1 MKERVKKTAAVFL
14 CMAAIVMVFL
24 ALPKKVQ
31 ATGSV
36 SGNTTGNVS
45 GNNTN
50 TGNTGTNNN
59 SNTSNNSSKVY
70 INDDMRAEADAEML
84 YYKESLIRRE
94 DPEQYIIDELESIL
108 YSGIYY
114 IAYSENMTETEM
126 WSFVGTVK
134 AQMDAA
140 VAKTGTVTTTSEF
153 LTVGNNWATPT
164 VSYGGKV
171 NIVLPI
177 INLGEEEL
185 TDLLVEP
192 AVDSDVNKWPFVP
205 DSTGYVQ
212 NFPEIPGC
220 PSKNYEDA
228 LKNRREVTWQFK
240 AREDVLT
247 GYYPLNFKIWY
258 SKGGIRCSEPVQVT
272 VYVYCQGKPG
282 SGRIGMS
289 AQDNVSQ
296 PRIIVTGFTTDPGDV
311 YAGDTFTL
319 TIHVRNTSKDT
330 AVNNVL
336 FDLEA
341 VEGGTESASGTTNS
355 YAAFLPTSGSS
366 AIYVDRMEANSET
379 DLQIQMSAK
388 ADLSQKPYVVT
399 VKMKYDTDLKA
410 DLTDE
415 AKVSIPVKQ
424 ESKFD
429 TTTPEVMPTNIMVGE
444 QANVMFQINNTGKT
458 TLYNLQVKYEGDS
471 VSGGEAFIGNLQP
484 GGMGNVD
491 SMVNGI
497 AGTMDDGKILAVITY
512 EDDAGNVTRVEK
524 EIELWV
530 SEPVYEDPMV
540 DMGMDMGMMEEEP
553 KSRTGLIVGIIIGVL
568 ALAAAGTV
576 VFLKVKKKKK
586 AVKELAEDLFDLDND
601 IDKGL

>member
-24 ALPKKVQ
+24 AVPEKVQ
-31 ATGSV
+31 AAESV
-36 SGNTTGNVS
+36 SGNNMS
-45 GNNTN
+45 S
-50 TGNTGTNNN
+50 N
-59 SNTSNNSSKVY
+59 SDSIVY
-70 INDDMRAEADAEML
+70 IDDDMRAAADAEML

-114 IAYSENMTETEM
+114 IAYSENMTEIEM
-126 WSFVGTVK
+126 WSYVGTVK

-140 VAKTGTVTTTSEF
+140 VSKAGTVTTTSEF

-192 AVDSDVNKWPFVP
+192 AVDSDVNNWPFVP

-228 LKNRREVTWQFK
+228 LKNRREVTWQFT

-247 GYYPLNFKIWY
+247 GYYPLNFNIWY

-296 PRIIVTGFTTDPGDV
+296 PRIIVTGFTTDPEDV

-429 TTTPEVMPTNIMVGE
+429 TTTPEVMPSSIMVGE

-491 SMVNGI
+491 SMVNGV

-530 SEPVYEDPMV
+530 TEPVYEDPM
-540 DMGMDMGMMEEEP
+540 MDMNMDMDMMEEEP
-553 KSRTGLIVGIIIGVL
+553 KSRTGLIVGIIIGVI
-568 ALAAAGTV
+568 ALAAVGIV

-586 AVKELAEDLFDLDND
+586 AAKELAEDLFDLDND